1 MGLAK
6 NQYRILDF
14 LATQPDSVAG
24 IDVADG
30 IEQMGRSSVYAAL
43 AALQRNGM
51 VEAEWDHSGS
61 HPKRMVQIS
70 AAGRSAL
77 TVEIELMTP
86 GTRAYVEGSA

>member
-14 LATQPDSVAG
+14 LAGQPNSVAG

-43 AALQRNGM
+43 GAR
-51 VEAEWDHSGS
+51 
-61 HPKRMVQIS
+61 R
-70 AAGRSAL
+70 
-77 TVEIELMTP
+77 
-86 GTRAYVEGSA
+86 